1 MVKKCSFYGGYPP
14 LVFRGHFYLPGA
26 RSAFGHILGFGP
38 PSPAPKN
45 GAGVQTADIGRGPN
59 RPTGAL
65 PYMAGKGSTGVRRGK
80 SVMSARRVTGHALAS
95 VAPFAGSTPRKRRN
109 RAETAPN
116 EQRKKNHRSKKILVP
131 APRVFPYRKRNAE
144 KTHIVLYALYA
155 RVNVGVAAGLT
166 CAAARAIMWLRRQ
179 GGPAGPAGDENAQ
192 ERKEEHP

>member
-1 MVKKCSFYGGYPP
+1 M
-14 LVFRGHFYLPGA
+14 
-26 RSAFGHILGFGP
+26 
-38 PSPAPKN
+38 
-45 GAGVQTADIGRGPN
+45 QTADIGRGPS

-65 PYMAGKGSTGVRRGK
+65 PYMAGKGPTGVRRGK
-80 SVMSARRVTGHALAS
+80 SVVSARRVTGHAPAS
-95 VAPFAGSTPRKRRN
+95 VPPFAGLTPRKRRK

-116 EQRKKNHRSKKILVP
+116 EQRKKNHRSKKILAQ

-155 RVNVGVAAGLT
+155 RVNVGT
-166 CAAARAIMWLRRQ
+166 CAACYVPAARAIMWLRRQ